1 VLLDVCSS
9 VPDPKKPC
17 TRMEE
22 PEIIAAVLVVLVLAL
37 HCMRTDENGG
47 VWAGPV
53 WGETT
58 RGTYVDILYSA
69 N

>member
-1 VLLDVCSS
+1 
-9 VPDPKKPC
+9 
-17 TRMEE
+17 MEE